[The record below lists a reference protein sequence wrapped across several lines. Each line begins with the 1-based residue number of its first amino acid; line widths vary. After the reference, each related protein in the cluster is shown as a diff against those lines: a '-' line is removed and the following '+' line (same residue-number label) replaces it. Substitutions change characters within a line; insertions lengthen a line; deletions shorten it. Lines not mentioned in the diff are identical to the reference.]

1 MQTMVAA
8 GVEPDQRAF
17 SLMAYAWS
25 KSWRWESNSGPSIF
39 TRTSS
44 LPKDS
49 DSDDISRS
57 RSTLAASAQVME
69 GSLSGSGMV
78 LSAITD
84 EPKRVELGE
93 SDILRESASMP
104 QQQQQQQQQQIGFRK
119 KGEFVNQTE
128 EVLRSCLEAGLAPD
142 ISLRRSLLF
151 VWCKDRQSRSTLLAS
166 EEMQKGTSS
175 SDPLILQ
182 AKKSSIRKAE
192 DLLARISVITAA
204 RSLGAEESKEKLKSM
219 SIACEDAASMIVAW
233 DTEESVDDLLPHPSV
248 YMQLA
253 SAWKEEGYALDVG
266 ALEAPAVQRAEAF
279 LLRVKDDIMKL
290 SSIPYVTA
298 LDEDSRGDGATSL
311 LHGDDSHAAR
321 NKVHRSAI
329 KKSNCLYIAYNLLL
343 AAHALTSTGT
353 TQCKV
358 AEVISADFA
367 IISSFFILIS
377 NAFIYPEHS
386 FSRHDSRYY
395 VILLL

>member
-49 DSDDISRS
+49 DIDSKDISRS
-57 RSTLAASAQVME
+57 GSLLAASAQGKE
-69 GSLSGSGMV
+69 GSLSGMV

-84 EPKRVELGE
+84 EPAEEELGE
-93 SDILRESASMP
+93 SVESASMP
-104 QQQQQQQQQQIGFRK
+104 QQQQQQQIGFRK

-128 EVLRSCLEAGLAPD
+128 EVLRRCLEAGLAPD

-166 EEMQKGTSS
+166 EEMQKGTST
-175 SDPLILQ
+175 SDPFVHQ

-204 RSLGAEESKEKLKSM
+204 RSLGAKESKEKLKSM
-219 SIACEDAASMIVAW
+219 SLACEEDAASMIVAW
-233 DTEESVDDLLPHPSV
+233 DTEESVEDLLPHPSV

-266 ALEAPAVQRAEAF
+266 GVLEAPAVQRAEAF
-279 LLRVKDDIMKL
+279 LLRVKDDIIKL

-298 LDEDSRGDGATSL
+298 LDGNSRDDGATSL
-311 LHGDDSHAAR
+311 LDGDDSHEAR
-321 NKVHRSAI
+321 IKVHRSVI
-329 KKSNCLYIAYNLLL
+329 KNSNCLYIAYNLLL

-353 TQCKV
+353 TQCKD
-358 AEVISADFA
+358 AEVIS
-367 IISSFFILIS
+367 
-377 NAFIYPEHS
+377 
-386 FSRHDSRYY
+386 
-395 VILLL
+395 V